1 MKKFADD
8 LFAWAHGI
16 FKKLPRKAD
25 MDITKLTGVIGGML
39 DDAKQAA
46 FRVRELKFIMTS
58 EGRALDLHGVD
69 RKMPRLAGESD
80 ESYRKRLLAAYD
92 LYREGG
98 TQPGMKR
105 VLESLGYPAAEIY
118 PLYREKYKFHL
129 HDGQLLM
136 DGTQAMT
143 AKEDGANVD
152 YLSKWS
158 QFIVYLNA
166 SDEALLQRDRDRLLH
181 MINKAKPIESKL
193 YAFIFSFAAVADY
206 TLRNAGESSILSPAF
221 LLNRPQ
227 GYRMNDR
234 RVMDGSIDMRNAFA
248 KSWDSVSTF
257 AENDLQ
263 VLVLHDRK
271 HRMNGQFTMSA
282 QPHVLHSAAAAALS
296 SADTAINVVHQQQAS
311 TFGASV
317 NEPYHAPRMNG
328 VMDMDGMKAD
338 MRENGLAYKL
348 RSAFASATSGGAAGR
363 MGDGILFMNSQHLR
377 YMDGQNKMSNDQLMN
392 GALLM
397 NGTAR
402 MRPVATHLAYAETMD
417 GRRLMG
423 GSWRM
428 DGSARMRYAVVKHS
442 KVVLVVRRNDYV
454 IERRAI

>member
-1 MKKFADD
+1 MRKFADD

-58 EGRALDLHGVD
+58 EGRALDLHGID

-98 TQPGMKR
+98 TMPGMKR

-129 HDGQLLM
+129 QDGQLLM
-136 DGTQAMT
+136 DGTQSMT
-143 AKEDGANVD
+143 AKEEGANVD

-158 QFIVYLNA
+158 QFLVYLNA
-166 SDEALLQRDRDRLLH
+166 SDEALLERDRDRLLH

-193 YAFIFSFAAVADY
+193 YAFIFTFAALTDY
-206 TLRNAGESSILSPAF
+206 TLRSSGESAILSPAY

-248 KSWDSVSTF
+248 KGSDSISTF
-257 AENDLQ
+257 AENDRQ
-263 VLVLHDRK
+263 IFALHDRK
-271 HRMNGQFTMSA
+271 HRMNGQLTMSA
-282 QPHVLHSAAAAALS
+282 QPHIIHSAAASVQS
-296 SADTAINVVHQQQAS
+296 STDTAITMVHRQQAS
-311 TFGASV
+311 VFRASI
-317 NEPYHAPRMNG
+317 NGPYHAPRMNG
-328 VMDMDGMKAD
+328 MLGMDGAKVD
-338 MRENGLAYKL
+338 MREDGLAYKV
-348 RSAFASATSGGAAGR
+348 RSAFATAASGGAAGH
-363 MGDGILFMNSQHLR
+363 MGDGILFMNGQHLR

-397 NGTAR
+397 TGVAR
-402 MRPVATHLAYAETMD
+402 MRPIATHLAYAETMD
-417 GRRLMG
+417 GRRQLG

-428 DGSARMRYAVVKHS
+428 DGSAKMRLSVVRHNNAA
-442 KVVLVVRRNDYV
+442 LIVRRNDYV

>member
-1 MKKFADD
+1 MSKFADD

-39 DDAKQAA
+39 DDAKRAA

-58 EGRALDLHGVD
+58 QGRALDLHGID

-118 PLYREKYKFHL
+118 PLYREKYKFHF
-129 HDGQLLM
+129 HDGRLLM
-136 DGTQAMT
+136 DGTQTMT

-193 YAFIFSFAAVADY
+193 YAVVFSFAALTDY
-206 TLRNAGESSILSPAF
+206 TLRSSGESFVFSPAY

-248 KSWDSVSTF
+248 KSWDSVSTS
-257 AENDLQ
+257 AENDRQ
-263 VLVLHDRK
+263 VFALHDRK
-271 HRMNGQFTMSA
+271 HRMNGQLTMSA
-282 QPHVLHSAAAAALS
+282 QPHILHSASAAVGS
-296 SADTAINVVHQQQAS
+296 SADGEINLVHRQQVSAFRS
-311 TFGASV
+311 NM

-328 VMDMDGMKAD
+328 GLDMDGTKAD
-338 MRENGLAYKL
+338 MRADGLAHKV

-363 MGDGILFMNSQHLR
+363 MGDGILFMNGQHLR

-397 NGTAR
+397 NGASR
-402 MRPVATHLAYAETMD
+402 MRPIATHLAYTETMD

-428 DGSARMRYAVVKHS
+428 DGSAKMRLSVVRHG
-442 KVVLVVRRNDYV
+442 KVSLIVRRNDYV